1 MIDSWSCFWN
11 LNWELSWTV
20 FDAGYSSK
28 ALWLKVWIFMK
39 LYGKYS
45 FFFTVYLKIVWHKNS
60 YRSFL
65 FLIILICLK
74 KLFQLYIL
82 LSTVCSTAYKIS
94 LYEKRKR
101 QLQNPTVCLWRV
113 TSLWI
118 IPLSSVISKPEW
130 V

>member
-11 LNWELSWTV
+11 LNWELSWVEQFLTLV
-20 FDAGYSSK
+20 IHLKLCGWKCES
-28 ALWLKVWIFMK
+28 LWNCMESIV
-39 LYGKYS
+39 
-45 FFFTVYLKIVWHKNS
+45 FFTVYLNIVWHKNS

-65 FLIILICLK
+65 FLIILIK

>member
-39 LYGKYS
+39 LYGKYR
-45 FFFTVYLKIVWHKNS
+45 FFFTVYLNIVWHKNS

-65 FLIILICLK
+65 FLIILIK